1 MTEISFQKQKQTR
14 STFIVT
20 ADRNK
25 SNASTSAGPLNL
37 NLPTERCVLFW
48 AGPSAAPSHVGCD
61 SWCSCNGGLVTT
73 AGCQIF
79 SGKKQMCSLSVC
91 LILNGVLLAQ
101 KQRGCHCAS
110 SLDVLNF
117 PWFVPLSCAY
127 TQCCHANVIIIILCM
142 CVCVWWEGVKM
153 LTLSTRCLPRW
164 RSLCNV
170 NGVFKGAHVTR
181 RLKVALETDIA
192 ARDGPCL
199 TDLPKNPPHLL
210 LFAQKSGTKCSPRVM
225 ICIRKMLQ
233 NEMAAFSL
241 ML

>member
-1 MTEISFQKQKQTR
+1 MFCS
-14 STFIVT
+14 VGLY
-20 ADRNK
+20 DRDIFSKTKTNTQYL
-25 SNASTSAGPLNL
+25 TSAGPLNL
-37 NLPTERCVLFW
+37 NLPTERRVLFW
-48 AGPSAAPSHVGCD
+48 AGPLAAPSHVGCD

-101 KQRGCHCAS
+101 KQRHCHCTS

-117 PWFVPLSCAY
+117 PWFVLCLYTVLSC
-127 TQCCHANVIIIILCM
+127 QLLLLFCLCM
-142 CVCVWWEGVKM
+142 CMHVWVCREGVKM

-170 NGVFKGAHVTR
+170 NGVFKGTHVTR

-199 TDLPKNPPHLL
+199 TDPPKILLTCSSLIRTLAKNVPPLWWFVFERCFKMKWLL
-210 LFAQKSGTKCSPRVM
+210 SVSCF
-225 ICIRKMLQ
+225 
-233 NEMAAFSL
+233 N
-241 ML
+241 